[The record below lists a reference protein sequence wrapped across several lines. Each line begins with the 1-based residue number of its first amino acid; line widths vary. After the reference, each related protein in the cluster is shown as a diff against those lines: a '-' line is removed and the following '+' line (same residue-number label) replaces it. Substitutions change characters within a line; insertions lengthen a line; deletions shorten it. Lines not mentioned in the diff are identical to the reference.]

1 MHLKHSI
8 TLFSYSVLSLCSLSL
23 PLSPLSLPLPPS
35 LTPKKGTEVTL
46 KFRAL
51 KPPETTNDAEYR
63 IHKRLQ
69 REGWTTP
76 TESMIQKIIDRL
88 IVFTKDKTSYKVPG
102 NQPRRRPTVAQTLVG
117 SAARAIFIQYDAD
130 KSGVREILDII
141 DLLLHYI
148 LLTRYYSCFFLFSF
162 FF

>member
-1 MHLKHSI
+1 M
-8 TLFSYSVLSLCSLSL
+8 
-23 PLSPLSLPLPPS
+23 
-35 LTPKKGTEVTL
+35 TL

-88 IVFTKDKTSYKVPG
+88 IIFTKDKTLYKVPG

-130 KSGVREILDII
+130 KSGVR
-141 DLLLHYI
+141 
-148 LLTRYYSCFFLFSF
+148 RNFFFFFFFFLKKL
-162 FF
+162 